1 MGCIIHLLDGR
12 VLLFTSQIRTV
23 FNGLFLSISGCLNFI
38 FGCWLS
44 DRRWI
49 DGIDCVH
56 ALTLLSGHISVVA
69 CSVNGILSCICG
81 ILYLRLGSVFLFLSQ
96 TIISLD
102 GCLLSVGCI
111 LNGLLS
117 SWLSHLTWV
126 DRINRVHAAV
136 LLSFHCIVISCLVDG
151 VFGCLSSC
159 VHLSDGIRLLF
170 IGQSVIGLDGILL
183 STCCIFDGLF
193 SCWLSRWGLWHIV
206 DGLRALGLLSSNIFI
221 GCCCVDSILS
231 LSCFSVNLGLGCILL
246 LTSQS
251 IISFDRGL
259 LSIGCLVDGVLG
271 ISFRCW
277 RVWNGVDCVLAGVFL
292 SCHVL
297 VSGCCI
303 DGILSFLGFF
313 VHLSFGCILLL
324 TS

>member
-117 SWLSHLTWV
+117 SWLSHWTWV

-136 LLSFHCIVISCLVDG
+136 LLSFNCIVISRLVDG

-159 VHLSDGIRLLF
+159 VNLSDSIRLLF
-170 IGQSVIGLDGILL
+170 VGQSVIGLDGILL
-183 STCCIFDGLF
+183 SCRCIFDGLF
-193 SCWLSRWGLWHIV
+193 SCWLGRWGLRHIV
-206 DGLRALGLLSSNIFI
+206 DGLRALGLLSSDVFV
-221 GCCCVDSILS
+221 GCRCIDSILS
-231 LSCFSVNLGLGCILL
+231 LSCFSVYLGLGCILL

-251 IISFDRGL
+251 IISFDSCLLVVSCQIDCVLSVGL
-259 LSIGCLVDGVLG
+259 
-271 ISFRCW
+271 RCW
-277 RVWNGVDCVLAGVFL
+277 RLWYGVNRVLTSIFL
-292 SCHVL
+292 SCYVL
-297 VSGCCI
+297 VGYRCV

-313 VHLSFGCILLL
+313 VHLSLGCILLL
-324 TS
+324 AS